1 MSQNPSESKVVKKPA
16 DKTQDV
22 NAPVVRVGDALVRKG
37 ETVTGNPAR
46 TKYLGGHLGK
56 AKRPAA
62 PTEPVKEASKSKGGT
77 A

>member
-1 MSQNPSESKVVKKPA
+1 MSQNQSETKAVKKPE

-22 NAPVVRVGDALVRKG
+22 KAPVVRVGDALVRKG

-62 PTEPVKEASKSKGGT
+62 PEAPVKSKGP
-77 A
+77 AK